1 MHLLT
6 INAGSASLRL
16 AAFRATPDGLE
27 RVAADH
33 SDAPLDDPVAA
44 IEAFV
49 TRHELPRPAAV
60 AHRLVHGGGRWT
72 EPCLI
77 DAQDEADLRQ
87 LVPLAP
93 LHMPPA
99 LAAMAASRKLFG
111 TRTAQVAV
119 FDTAFFQELPEVAAV
134 YALPAE
140 LSSRLQLRRY
150 GFHGIAHAALWRR
163 WSEIGRGD
171 RLVSLQLGSG
181 SSITATRNG
190 KPLDTS
196 MGFTPLEGLVM
207 ATRCGDL
214 DPGLLLHLQAN
225 GLDSEALT
233 DTLYRRSGL
242 LGVSGISGDMRELL
256 GADDAAARLAI
267 ALYCYRA
274 RKYLGAYLTVLGG
287 ADGILFGGGGCL
299 LAGLQLPGGRH
310 DLPARQPAAARTA
323 ASPNTSS
330 AIARP
335 LGRESRLELR
345 LGASE
350 PADQQIR
357 PGCDLHRRPRSW
369 RARHAGA
376 GLSGRHLYSEVYPNK
391 SEDLEG
397 MRQFFK
403 EFSFPGGIGS
413 HCTPETPGSIH
424 EGGELGYSVSH
435 AFGAAYDN
443 PDLLV
448 AVMVGDGEAET
459 APLATSWHSN
469 KFLNPIRDGAV
480 LPILHLNGYK
490 INNPT
495 ILARISH
502 EELENLFKGYG
513 WTPHFVEGSDPLTM
527 HARMAEVLEQC
538 VLEIRRVQA
547 EARASGIPGARAG
560 R

>member
-163 WSEIGRGD
+163 WREIGRGD

-242 LGVSGISGDMRELL
+242 LGLSGISGDMRELL

-287 ADGILFGGGGCL
+287 ADGILFGGGIGE
-299 LAGLQLPGGRH
+299 H
-310 DLPARQPAAARTA
+310 
-323 ASPNTSS
+323 SPE
-330 AIARP
+330 I
-335 LGRESRLELR
+335 
-345 LGASE
+345 
-350 PADQQIR
+350 
-357 PGCDLHRRPRSW
+357 
-369 RARHAGA
+369 RARILT
-376 GLSGRHLYSEVYPNK
+376 GLEWL
-391 SEDLEG
+391 
-397 MRQFFK
+397 
-403 EFSFPGGIGS
+403 GIALDA
-413 HCTPETPGSIH
+413 
-424 EGGELGYSVSH
+424 ELNSALH
-435 AFGAAYDN
+435 
-443 PDLLV
+443 
-448 AVMVGDGEAET
+448 DGE
-459 APLATSWHSN
+459 
-469 KFLNPIRDGAV
+469 G
-480 LPILHLNGYK
+480 
-490 INNPT
+490 
-495 ILARISH
+495 RISH
-502 EELENLFKGYG
+502 ADSRIAVWVVPVDEESLL
-513 WTPHFVEGSDPLTM
+513 
-527 HARMAEVLEQC
+527 
-538 VLEIRRVQA
+538 A
-547 EARASGIPGARAG
+547 EAAHELAKANPSMNEHRRIS
-560 R
+560 